1 LGDVSGGIVG
11 HALSSILAADAWAA
25 VKPARAGIFDLAP
38 APSSA
43 IIDPGW
49 QAKRSIARFTL
60 KTGSAA
66 RVITMIFCAATLAAC
81 GKAIDQATDRVIEAQ
96 AAKSGVQAKVDR
108 TDEGMVVSVTDAKG
122 QSAKVQ
128 MGGVQATE
136 AEVGVPF
143 YPGASIDAGGST
155 KTESAAGTAWMVRLT
170 SKDAPARVAEF
181 YRDKLKS
188 QGDGK
193 GFAEIGSGPGQT
205 MLVLEDRKARR
216 GVQVQVGPA
225 DGGSQI
231 QIVATQGTAKAK

>member
-1 LGDVSGGIVG
+1 VGEVCGGIVG
-11 HALSSILAADAWAA
+11 HALPSARAAGAWAA
-25 VKPARAGIFDLAP
+25 ARPARAGIFDLAP

-43 IIDPGW
+43 IIGPAR
-49 QAKRSIARFTL
+49 QSKRSPARFIL

-66 RVITMIFCAATLAAC
+66 RVITVIFCAATLAAC

-122 QSAKVQ
+122 QSAQVQ

-193 GFAEIGSGPGQT
+193 GFAEIGSGPEQT
-205 MLVLEDRKARR
+205 MLVLDDRKARR
-216 GVQVQVGPA
+216 GIQVQVGPA
-225 DGGSQI
+225 GGGSQI
-231 QIVATQGTAKAK
+231 QIVSTQRAAKAK